1 MSKILVV
8 LTGGTIG
15 SCVEGNV
22 ISAKSERSAQIVNMY
37 QERYG
42 TEDEF
47 EVVQPLNELSENL
60 HPSDWEKI
68 ADVLNV
74 ELQKD
79 YDGMIITHGSDT
91 LAFTSSFMSMLFAWV
106 EIPIVFVAANY
117 PLDDE
122 RSNGMNNFA
131 GAVTFIKEK
140 VVSGVFTIYEG
151 MNQKVDV
158 YLPSRMLSSDPYFDQ
173 YRSFDREVLGW
184 IEDGKFV
191 YNENC
196 PLDIQTINER
206 EKGEKISFQFQHK
219 VLFIPTYLGI
229 DFKNYTC
236 QDDVKAVFL
245 SLYHSATGPST
256 ERSGLL
262 RFLADCKERGIQVY
276 GGSFKRKEMDF
287 YQSTDILLNNGL
299 KPMCNISSI
308 ASYTKL
314 VLAYNQVNID
324 VETILEKNI
333 FFESLANKT

>member
-22 ISAKSERSAQIVNMY
+22 ISARSERSAQIVNMY

-47 EVVQPLNELSENL
+47 KVVQPLNELSENL
-60 HPSDWEKI
+60 HPGDWEKI

-74 ELQKD
+74 ELEKD
-79 YDGMIITHGSDT
+79 YDGIIVTHGSDT

-106 EIPIVFVAANY
+106 EIPILFVAANY
-117 PLDDE
+117 PLDDV

-131 GAVTFIKEK
+131 GAVSLIKEK
-140 VVSGVFTIYEG
+140 IISGVFTIYEG

-173 YRSFDREVLGW
+173 YQSFDREVLGW

-196 PLDIQTINER
+196 PLDVKTINER
-206 EKGEKISFQFQHK
+206 EKLEKLSFQFEHK
-219 VLFIPTYLGI
+219 VLYIPTYLGI
-229 DFKNYTC
+229 DFRNYSC
-236 QDDVKAVFL
+236 QGSVKAVFL

-256 ERSGLL
+256 EQSGLL
-262 RFLADCKERGIQVY
+262 QFLKDCEERGIQVY
-276 GGSFKRKEMDF
+276 GGSFKKKEMDF
-287 YQSTDILLNNGL
+287 YQSTDALLKNGM

-314 VLAYNQVNID
+314 VLAYNQVNMD